1 MNEFFITTA
10 TSLGLIALAEMG
22 DKTQLVCM
30 TLAAR
35 HRVLPVWLGAV
46 AAFAVLN
53 LLAVV
58 FGATAARWLPEW
70 SVSAAVAVLFALFAY
85 RALREADNDEEVIEE
100 RDGRSVFLSTALLIF
115 VAEFGDKTQLA
126 VAGLAGI
133 HQALPVWVGATLG
146 LILATTLGVVA
157 GKTVLQRLPRKWLH
171 RLSAAFFFLLALI
184 AAGRALATLS

>member
-1 MNEFFITTA
+1 VNEFFITTT

-35 HRVLPVWLGAV
+35 HRALPVWLGAV
-46 AAFAVLN
+46 AAFVVLN

-58 FGATAARWLPEW
+58 FGATVAHWLPEW
-70 SVSAAVAVLFALFAY
+70 SVSTAVAVLFALFAY
-85 RALREADNDEEVIEE
+85 RALQEADGDEQVVEE

-133 HQALPVWVGATLG
+133 HQALPVWLGATLG

-157 GKTVLQRLPRKWLH
+157 GKTVLQRLPKKLIH
-171 RLSAAFFFLLALI
+171 HLSAAFFLLLALM
-184 AAGRALATLS
+184 AAWHALATL

>member
-1 MNEFFITTA
+1 MNEFFITTT

-35 HRVLPVWLGAV
+35 HRALPVWLGAV
-46 AAFAVLN
+46 AAFVVLN

-70 SVSAAVAVLFALFAY
+70 LISATVAVLFALFAY
-85 RALREADNDEEVIEE
+85 RSLREADDEEEEVEE
-100 RDGRSVFLSTALLIF
+100 RNGRGLFLSTALLIF

-126 VAGLAGI
+126 VAGLAGT

-146 LILATTLGVVA
+146 LTLATTLGVVA
-157 GKTVLQRLPRKWLH
+157 GKTVLQRLPEKLLH
-171 RLSAAFFFLLALI
+171 YLSAAFFFLLALL
-184 AAGRALATLS
+184 AAWHALATL